1 MKITLAH
8 RQSGSAM
15 IVVITLLV
23 IVMAYIAGNLRA
35 LEDLRREI
43 KLVERHQIRRVQ
55 SANANTNAIQIPAYQ
70 WIASPPSTNH

>member
-1 MKITLAH
+1 MRITFKN
-8 RQSGSAM
+8 RRSGSAM

-55 SANANTNAIQIPAYQ
+55 TANANTNVIQIPAYQ

>member
-1 MKITLAH
+1 
-8 RQSGSAM
+8 M

-55 SANANTNAIQIPAYQ
+55 TANANTNAIQIPAYQ